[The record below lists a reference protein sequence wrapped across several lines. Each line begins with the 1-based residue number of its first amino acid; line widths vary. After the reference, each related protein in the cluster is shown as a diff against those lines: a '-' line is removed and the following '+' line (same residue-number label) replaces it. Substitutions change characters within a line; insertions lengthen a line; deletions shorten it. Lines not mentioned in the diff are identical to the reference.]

1 MRWSL
6 KASEKVGKKIPGQ
19 EQQTRLEWVTKLE
32 EEGNDT
38 TGMLDERPEL
48 FMDLTVHWDAFHI
61 LSSSRNSGMSVGAIP
76 LPAYESYFRIFG
88 IDSLEEQLEYIKF
101 VGVLDSEFLQW
112 QGEKSESD
120 RQKKESKPK
129 QKGPTARKR

>member
-38 TGMLDERPEL
+38 TGILDERPEL
-48 FMDLTVHWDAFHI
+48 FADLIVYWDAFHT
-61 LSSSRNSGMSVGAIP
+61 LSPSRNSGMSIGAIP

-101 VGVLDSEFLQW
+101 VGALDSEFLQW
-112 QGEKSESD
+112 QGEKSEAN
-120 RQKKESKPK
+120 KENKSK